1 MVTTVECCWE
11 VKYDRDRNE
20 MTRDLDVS
28 NLGQAMGVKAELK
41 RIEGKREARKWRGNC
56 FKLRCEGE

>member
-11 VKYDRDRNE
+11 VKYDRDRNK
-20 MTRDLDVS
+20 MTRDLDES
-28 NLGQAMGVKAELK
+28 SLRQAMGVKAELK

-56 FKLRCEGE
+56 FKLHCEGE